1 MQEHEP
7 TDDQNFD
14 IAKYLIN
21 LSTDNL
27 EKFVTTTLGI
37 IQARL
42 MREVMDRLQMAFT
55 TQLEIITK
63 TIQRSN
69 KHEEGNNNEL

>member
-1 MQEHEP
+1 MQEHQSK
-7 TDDQNFD
+7 DDQNFD
-14 IAKYLIN
+14 MAKYLID
-21 LSTDNL
+21 LATDNP

-55 TQLEIITK
+55 NQLEIITK
-63 TIQRSN
+63 TIQQTN
-69 KHEEGNNNEL
+69 KHKGGNNNEL